1 MNVGTRELKNRLSHY
16 LRRVREDGESVYVT
30 DHGKVVAEL
39 RPVSPRRTRKS
50 DRQILMDLIA
60 KGELSGGGGNF
71 KNFQPIKLRRR
82 VSISRLVIKG
92 RG

>member
-1 MNVGTRELKNRLSHY
+1 VNVGTRELKNRLSHY

-39 RPVSPRRTRKS
+39 RPVSQTRARKS
-50 DRQILMDLIA
+50 DRQVLLDLIA
-60 KGELSGGGGNF
+60 KGDVSSGGGNF
-71 KNFQPIKLRRR
+71 KKFQPVKVRKRI
-82 VSISRLVIKG
+82 SISRLVIEG